1 LIPGCHATTVAY
13 DRITFTDTPPIV
25 EIEPGSE
32 ASFDVTLRNAG
43 SQYADV
49 DINTRSI
56 TDGISIID
64 NDGSKL
70 VDMGKSVTY
79 QITIHVSEGIAPGT
93 YQFEIADRSDID
105 VHTWETIDV
114 RVGGKQGV
122 AEPSRRQAGGS
133 RTDRRFGRS
142 GLRECRAMEFSRS
155 RSHRRSSCSAACVP
169 SWQWQA
175 VDWRCRKVLIIQEVM
190 NAYG

>member
-1 LIPGCHATTVAY
+1 MNRTTLLGIGILIVALIPGCHATTVAY
-13 DRITFTDTPPIV
+13 DRITFTDTPSV
-25 EIEPGSE
+25 VGIEPGSE

-56 TDGISIID
+56 PDGISIVD
-64 NDGSKL
+64 NGGAKL

-79 QITIHVSEGIAPGT
+79 RITINASEDIAPGT

-114 RVGGKQGV
+114 RVGGERAAV
-122 AEPSRRQAGGS
+122 TPTDVPA
-133 RTDRRFGRS
+133 DRRSEESAETGNSPGPGVLAVVSVLLLAYRLGSGR
-142 GLRECRAMEFSRS
+142 
-155 RSHRRSSCSAACVP
+155 
-169 SWQWQA
+169 Q
-175 VDWRCRKVLIIQEVM
+175 
-190 NAYG
+190 

>member
-1 LIPGCHATTVAY
+1 MNRTTLLGIGILVVALIPGCHGTAFAD
-13 DRITFTDTPPIV
+13 DRIMFTGVPPVV

-56 TDGISIID
+56 PDGISIVD
-64 NDGSKL
+64 NGGAKL

-79 QITIHVSEGIAPGT
+79 RITIRASEDIAPGI

-105 VHTWETIDV
+105 VHTWETVDV
-114 RVGGKQGV
+114 RVGGERAV
-122 AEPSRRQAGGS
+122 AEPADRGEERAKRNSPGLGAIAVASVLLLAYRLGS
-133 RTDRRFGRS
+133 GRS
-142 GLRECRAMEFSRS
+142 
-155 RSHRRSSCSAACVP
+155 
-169 SWQWQA
+169 
-175 VDWRCRKVLIIQEVM
+175 
-190 NAYG
+190 

>member
-1 LIPGCHATTVAY
+1 MNRIILLGIGILIIALIPGCHATTVAY
-13 DRITFTDTPPIV
+13 DRITFTDTPSVV

-56 TDGISIID
+56 PDGISIVD
-64 NDGSKL
+64 NGGTKL
-70 VDMGKSVTY
+70 VDMRKSVTY
-79 QITIHVSEGIAPGT
+79 RITIRASEDIAQGT

-114 RVGGKQGV
+114 RVGGERAA
-122 AEPSRRQAGGS
+122 AEPTDVSADQGEESAEAGKSPGLGVLAIASVLLLAYRLGS
-133 RTDRRFGRS
+133 GRS
-142 GLRECRAMEFSRS
+142 
-155 RSHRRSSCSAACVP
+155 
-169 SWQWQA
+169 
-175 VDWRCRKVLIIQEVM
+175 
-190 NAYG
+190 

>member
-1 LIPGCHATTVAY
+1 MNRTTLLGIGILIVALIPGCHATTFAD
-13 DRITFTDTPPIV
+13 DRITFTDMPSVV

-49 DINTRSI
+49 DIYTRSI
-56 TDGISIID
+56 PDGISIID
-64 NDGSKL
+64 SDGAKL

-79 QITIHVSEGIAPGT
+79 RITIRASEDIAPGT

-114 RVGGKQGV
+114 RVGGERAVAPADVLADRGEESAETGKSPGLGV
-122 AEPSRRQAGGS
+122 IVVASVLLLAYRLGS
-133 RTDRRFGRS
+133 GR
-142 GLRECRAMEFSRS
+142 
-155 RSHRRSSCSAACVP
+155 P
-169 SWQWQA
+169 
-175 VDWRCRKVLIIQEVM
+175 
-190 NAYG
+190 

>member
-13 DRITFTDTPPIV
+13 DRITFTDTPSIV

-56 TDGISIID
+56 PDGISVID

-114 RVGGKQGV
+114 RVGGKHGV
-122 AEPSRRQAGGS
+122 AEPTGDSAGRGCESAEPWNSPGLGVIAVAAVLLLAYRLGS
-133 RTDRRFGRS
+133 GR
-142 GLRECRAMEFSRS
+142 
-155 RSHRRSSCSAACVP
+155 P
-169 SWQWQA
+169 
-175 VDWRCRKVLIIQEVM
+175 
-190 NAYG
+190 

>member
-1 LIPGCHATTVAY
+1 MNRTTLLGIGILIVALIPGCHAATVAD
-13 DRITFTDTPPIV
+13 DRITFTDTPSVV

-56 TDGISIID
+56 PDGISIVD
-64 NDGSKL
+64 NGGAKL
-70 VDMGKSVTY
+70 VDMGNSVTY
-79 QITIHVSEGIAPGT
+79 RITIHASEDIAPGT

-114 RVGGKQGV
+114 HVGGERVVAPTDVSADRSCESAEKRNSPGLGV
-122 AEPSRRQAGGS
+122 IAVAAVLLLAYRLGS
-133 RTDRRFGRS
+133 GRS
-142 GLRECRAMEFSRS
+142 
-155 RSHRRSSCSAACVP
+155 
-169 SWQWQA
+169 
-175 VDWRCRKVLIIQEVM
+175 
-190 NAYG
+190 

>member
-1 LIPGCHATTVAY
+1 MIGDTKMNRITLLGIGILIIALIPGCHATTVAD
-13 DRITFTDTPPIV
+13 DRITFTDTPAVV

-56 TDGISIID
+56 PYGISIVD
-64 NDGSKL
+64 TGGAKL

-79 QITIHVSEGIAPGT
+79 RITIHASEDITPGT
-93 YQFEIADRSDID
+93 HQFEIADRSDVD

-114 RVGGKQGV
+114 RVGGERSV
-122 AEPSRRQAGGS
+122 AEP
-133 RTDRRFGRS
+133 TDRSEKSAETGESPGLGVLAVASVLLLACRLGSGRS
-142 GLRECRAMEFSRS
+142 
-155 RSHRRSSCSAACVP
+155 
-169 SWQWQA
+169 
-175 VDWRCRKVLIIQEVM
+175 
-190 NAYG
+190 

>member
-1 LIPGCHATTVAY
+1 MNRIILLGIGILIIALIPGCHATTVAD
-13 DRITFTDTPPIV
+13 DRITFTDTPSVV

-56 TDGISIID
+56 PDGISIVD
-64 NDGSKL
+64 NGGAKL

-79 QITIHVSEGIAPGT
+79 RITIHANEDIAPGT

-105 VHTWETIDV
+105 VHTWETINV
-114 RVGGKQGV
+114 RVGGERAAVKSTDVPTDQGCESAEKRNSPGLGVIAV
-122 AEPSRRQAGGS
+122 ASVLLLAYRLGS
-133 RTDRRFGRS
+133 GRS
-142 GLRECRAMEFSRS
+142 
-155 RSHRRSSCSAACVP
+155 
-169 SWQWQA
+169 
-175 VDWRCRKVLIIQEVM
+175 
-190 NAYG
+190 

>member
-1 LIPGCHATTVAY
+1 MIPGCHATTVAD
-13 DRITFTDTPPIV
+13 DRITFTDMPSVV

-32 ASFDVTLRNAG
+32 AAFDVTLRNAG

-56 TDGISIID
+56 PDGISIID

-114 RVGGKQGV
+114 RVGGKHGV
-122 AEPSRRQAGGS
+122 AEPTGDSADRGEGSEEAGKSPGLGVIAVAAVLLLAYRLGS
-133 RTDRRFGRS
+133 GR
-142 GLRECRAMEFSRS
+142 
-155 RSHRRSSCSAACVP
+155 P
-169 SWQWQA
+169 
-175 VDWRCRKVLIIQEVM
+175 
-190 NAYG
+190 